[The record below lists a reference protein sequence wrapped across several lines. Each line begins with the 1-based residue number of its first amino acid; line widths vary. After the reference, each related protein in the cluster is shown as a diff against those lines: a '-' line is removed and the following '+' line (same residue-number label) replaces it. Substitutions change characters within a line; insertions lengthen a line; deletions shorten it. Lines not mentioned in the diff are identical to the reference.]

1 LVLSRT
7 RRRAEVSLSQN
18 RRQFAAAVFSSLTGV
33 AMAQEAKRTPVLV
46 ELFTSEGC
54 SSCPP
59 ADLLLEKLDRLQP
72 VAGAAII
79 VLSEHVDYWN
89 SAAWKDPYSSPV
101 FSRRQQTYANRS
113 NLESVYTP
121 QMIVDGAAE
130 FVGNDGRRAQSAIAE
145 ASKQEKIGVRIATA
159 AAGVRIEVDALP
171 KSAGRRD
178 ADVYFVQADE
188 SGTNDIAGGENK
200 GRRLHH
206 IAIARRIEKLGTV
219 SARSGFSKDAPA
231 AASPAAMRWIAFAQE
246 STTGLIWGA
255 AMSAI
260 AGSR

>member
-1 LVLSRT
+1 MD
-7 RRRAEVSLSQN
+7 QN
-18 RRQFAAAVFSSLTGV
+18 RRQFAAAAFAGLTGV
-33 AMAQEAKRTPVLV
+33 VLAQDGQRTPVLV

-72 VAGAAII
+72 IAGAAII

-89 SAAWKDPYSSPV
+89 SAAWKDPYSSAV
-101 FSRRQQTYANRS
+101 FSRRQQTYAHRS

-121 QMIVDGAAE
+121 QMIVDGTTE
-130 FVGNDGRRAQSAIAE
+130 FVGNDGRRAQSAIAA
-145 ASKQEKIGVRIATA
+145 ASKQEKVGVRILPVAT
-159 AAGVRIEVDALP
+159 GVRIEVDALP

-178 ADVYFVQADE
+178 ADVFLVQADE
-188 SGTNDIAGGENK
+188 SGTNEVAGGENK

-219 SARSGFSKDAPA
+219 RARVGFSKDAPA
-231 AASPAAMRWIAFAQE
+231 SAGPAATRWIAFAQE
-246 STTGLIWGA
+246 PASGRVWGA
-255 AMSAI
+255 AVSAV

>member
-1 LVLSRT
+1 MNQSR
-7 RRRAEVSLSQN
+7 RH
-18 RRQFAAAVFSSLTGV
+18 FAATALAGLSGL
-33 AMAQEAKRTPVLV
+33 AMAQDAPRTPVLV

-72 VAGAAII
+72 IPGAAII

-101 FSRRQQTYANRS
+101 FSQRQQTYAHRS

-121 QMIVDGAAE
+121 QMIVDGATE
-130 FVGNDGRRAQSAIAE
+130 FVGNDGRRAQSAIAA
-145 ASKQEKIGVRIATA
+145 ASKQEKVGVRISPV

-171 KSAGRRD
+171 KSAGRRE
-178 ADVYFVQADE
+178 ADVYLVLADE
-188 SGTNDIAGGENK
+188 SGTNEVAGGENK

-206 IAIARRIEKLGTV
+206 IAIARRIEKLGAV
-219 SARSGFSKDAPA
+219 NARAAFSKEAPA
-231 AASPAAMRWIAFAQE
+231 AAGPAAMRWIAFAQE
-246 STTGLIWGA
+246 PASGRVWGA
-255 AMSAI
+255 P
-260 AGSR
+260 AGRI

>member
-1 LVLSRT
+1 M
-7 RRRAEVSLSQN
+7 SQN
-18 RRQFAAAVFSSLTGV
+18 RRQFAVAVISSV
-33 AMAQEAKRTPVLV
+33 ALAQDANRKPVLV

-72 VAGAAII
+72 VPGAAII

-89 SAAWKDPYSSPV
+89 SAAWKDPYSSAV

-113 NLESVYTP
+113 RLESVYTP

-145 ASKQEKIGVRIATA
+145 ASKQEKIGVRIAIVA
-159 AAGVRIEVDALP
+159 SGVRVEVDALP
-171 KSAGRRD
+171 KSAGRRE
-178 ADVYFVQADE
+178 ADVYLVQADE

-206 IAIARRIEKLGTV
+206 IAMARRIEKLGTV
-219 SARSGFSKDAPA
+219 SARTAFSKDAPA
-231 AASPAAMRWIAFAQE
+231 QATPAAMRWIAFAQE
-246 STTGLIWGA
+246 PASGRVWGA